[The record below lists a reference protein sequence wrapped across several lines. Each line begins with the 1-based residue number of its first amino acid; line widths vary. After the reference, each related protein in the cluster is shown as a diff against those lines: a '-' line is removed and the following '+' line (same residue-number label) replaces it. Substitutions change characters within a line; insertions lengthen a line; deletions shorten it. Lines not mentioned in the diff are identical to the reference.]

1 MENIFEGY
9 NRIHFDI
16 GANEGVFAIQ
26 IAKNEPKTFVVAF
39 EPIPKLVSYIS
50 KNTSHLKNFMILR
63 NAISDFN
70 GEARFNISPESQY
83 GDFSCSSLLD
93 FSDKANTEWP
103 GREDFK
109 VIDYIDVDVIR
120 LDSMIIEYKVP
131 KIDYLKIDTQGS
143 DLKVLEGL
151 GEFISIVKAG
161 TMEAA
166 AKESILYN
174 GQNTQEESI
183 KFLES
188 NGFEITKIESNDV
201 HGNEVNIDFI
211 NKNPKELKFNLWQ
224 LI

>member
-26 IAKNEPKTFVVAF
+26 IAKNEPKTFVMAF
-39 EPIPKLVSYIS
+39 EPIPKLVSSITKS
-50 KNTSHLKNFMILR
+50 TTHLKNFMILR
-63 NAISDFN
+63 NAVSNFN

-83 GDFSCSSLLD
+83 GDYSCSSLLD
-93 FSDKANTEWP
+93 FSDKSKTDWP

-120 LDSMIIEYKVP
+120 LDSIITEYKIP

-151 GEFISIVKAG
+151 GEFISIVRAG

-166 AKESILYN
+166 AKESILYD

-183 KFLES
+183 RFLES

-211 NKNPKELKFNLWQ
+211 NKNPKKLKFDLWQ

>member
-151 GEFISIVKAG
+151 GEFIPIVKAG

>member
-26 IAKNEPKTFVVAF
+26 IAKNEPKTFVMAF
-39 EPIPKLVSYIS
+39 EPIPKLVSSITKS
-50 KNTSHLKNFMILR
+50 TTHLKNFMILR

-93 FSDKANTEWP
+93 FSDKSKTDWP

-120 LDSMIIEYKVP
+120 LDSLIIEYKIP

-143 DLKVLEGL
+143 DLKVLEGM
-151 GEFISIVKAG
+151 GEFISIVRAG

-174 GQNTQEESI
+174 GQNTQEQSI
-183 KFLES
+183 QFLES

-201 HGNEVNIDFI
+201 HGNEVNIDFV
-211 NKNPKELKFNLWQ
+211 NRNPKQLKFDLWQ

>member
-1 MENIFEGY
+1 M
-9 NRIHFDI
+9 
-16 GANEGVFAIQ
+16 
-26 IAKNEPKTFVVAF
+26 AF
-39 EPIPKLVSYIS
+39 EPIPKLVSSITKS
-50 KNTSHLKNFMILR
+50 TTHLKNFMILR

-93 FSDKANTEWP
+93 FSDKSKTDWP

-120 LDSMIIEYKVP
+120 LDSLIIEYKIP

-143 DLKVLEGL
+143 DLKVLEGM
-151 GEFISIVKAG
+151 GEFISIVRAG

-174 GQNTQEESI
+174 GQNTQKESI
-183 KFLES
+183 QFLES

-211 NKNPKELKFNLWQ
+211 NKNPKQLKFDLWQ

>member
-1 MENIFEGY
+1 MKGY
-9 NRIHFDI
+9 NKTYFDI
-16 GANEGVFAIQ
+16 GANEGIYS
-26 IAKNEPKTFVVAF
+26 IPHAKNEHNTFVVAF
-39 EPIPKLVSYIS
+39 EPIPKLVNHMRELS
-50 KNTSHLKNFMILR
+50 SHLNNILIVDS
-63 NAISDFN
+63 AVADFN
-70 GEARFNISPESQY
+70 GTSKFNISPPSQY
-83 GDFSCSSLLD
+83 GDYSCSSLLE
-93 FSDKANTEWP
+93 FSNKSQTDWP
-103 GREDFK
+103 GRTDFK
-109 VIDYIDVDVIR
+109 KIDEIEVSVIR
-120 LDSMIIEYKVP
+120 LDSMIIEYKVS

-143 DLKVLEGL
+143 DLKVLKGL

-183 KFLES
+183 QFLES

-211 NKNPKELKFNLWQ
+211 NKNPKELKFDLWQ

>member
-1 MENIFEGY
+1 MKDKFKNY
-9 NRIHFDI
+9 DRIHFDI

-26 IAKNEPKTFVVAF
+26 IAKNEPKTFVMAF
-39 EPIPKLVSYIS
+39 EPIPKLVYSINKS
-50 KNTSHLKNFMILR
+50 TTHLKNFMILR
-63 NAISDFN
+63 NAVSNFN

-83 GDFSCSSLLD
+83 GDYSCSSLLD
-93 FSDKANTEWP
+93 FSDKSKTDWP

-120 LDSMIIEYKVP
+120 LDSIITEYKIP

-151 GEFISIVKAG
+151 GEFISIVRAG

-166 AKESILYN
+166 AKESILYD

-183 KFLES
+183 RFLES

-211 NKNPKELKFNLWQ
+211 NKNSKELKFDLWQ